1 MDLKQLFLVLWKK
14 KWILILV
21 PVIAVFAAFFVRLFG
36 DWKYK
41 STAQLA
47 TGLTVSDK
55 IVERGEYLNPYEIQ
69 VTFNNLTEIIR
80 SKAVLGQVSYKLLK
94 HDLLDTV
101 YAFRTYNSDNKK
113 SDFIIDVAE
122 QRINLLNIIQNKI
135 DSVVLLNA
143 NRTNEKLVQKVIDG
157 FGYDYESLIE
167 NLAVYRVNQ
176 SDFMEVAF
184 TSENPVLSA
193 FVVNT
198 VCEEF
203 IKYYSLSKSSRSTVS
218 IASLEGIVRQRKEY
232 LDTKLEEL
240 KNFKARNELFNS
252 EAESEAKLRQ
262 VKNYEDQ
269 IATEQQKIRG
279 LELTLANLNLRIED
293 AEQNTGQKNYDLIV
307 SLRRR
312 IGEMNDRYIRGG
324 QSDASL
330 LDSLT
335 LFRGQLDDAMRKVNE
350 SSKLT
355 SIEIKE
361 LKNRRDEARVDL
373 EIARENLASLNKI
386 YGSIRY
392 GLNDFASKESV
403 GKSLEKEVEVARQEF
418 LTAQNRLSDAKEQ
431 VVTNNVSITQVV
443 VAEPAEKAE
452 SRKTLIFMILS
463 GAVSFFVCAFAII
476 GLELIDTRI
485 KTIQRFRQLTR
496 LKLAGT
502 LPRLPDPDIA
512 WDVSLKSNGAHRL
525 SINDEVRK
533 IRFEIDSYQAKVI
546 LITSTQ
552 EAQGKSF
559 FIIALAYSLSLL
571 KKRVLIID
579 TNFRNNS
586 LSRMLTAKPNLDLLL
601 DNVIKHSKLIG
612 TTKGNGKAESEN
624 TESQNRPYDHDLI
637 TRTQNEW
644 IDIIGNKKSRLSPSE
659 IIPGGDFRVLLGWLN
674 STYDYILLEGPAIN
688 VFSDT
693 KELIQFVDLIIPV
706 FSAGTSINQPDTDS
720 ITYLKTLKDRLGPA
734 VLNMVEKTH

>member
-1 MDLKQLFLVLWKK
+1 MDLKQLFLVLWQK

-21 PVIAVFAAFFVRLFG
+21 PVTAVFAAFFIRIFG

-69 VTFNNLTEIIR
+69 VTFNNLVEIIR

-94 HDLLDTV
+94 HDLSDSV
-101 YAFRTYNSDNKK
+101 YAFRFHDSKK
-113 SDFIIDVAE
+113 SDYVINVDE
-122 QRINLLNIIQNKI
+122 QRSTLLSILENKI

-143 NRTNEKLVQKVIDG
+143 NKTNERIVQRLIDSYR
-157 FGYDYESLIE
+157 YDYESLIE
-167 NLAVYRVNQ
+167 SLAVYRVNQ

-184 TSENPVLSA
+184 TSENPILSA

-218 IASLEGIVRQRKEY
+218 ITSLEGIVGQRKEY
-232 LDTKLEEL
+232 LDAKLEEL

-262 VKNYEDQ
+262 IKNYEDQ
-269 IATEQQKIRG
+269 ITNEQQKIRG
-279 LELTLANLNLRIED
+279 LELTIADLSVRIDD
-293 AEQNTGQKNYDLIV
+293 AEVTTGQKNYDLIV

-324 QSDASL
+324 QSDNSL

-335 LFRGQLDDAMRKVNE
+335 NFRNQLDEAMRKVNE

-355 SIEIKE
+355 TAEIKE
-361 LKNRRDEARVDL
+361 LKKRKDESRIDL

-386 YGSIRY
+386 YTSIRY

-403 GKSLEKEVEVARQEF
+403 GKALEKEVEVARQEF
-418 LTAQNRLSDAKEQ
+418 LTAQNRLSEAKEQ
-431 VVTNNVSITQVV
+431 VATSNVAITQVV

-452 SRKTLIFMILS
+452 SRKTLVFMILS
-463 GAVSFFVCAFAII
+463 GVVSFFVCAFVII

-485 KTIQRFRQLTR
+485 KTIPRFRQMTR
-496 LKLAGT
+496 LKLAGS
-502 LPRLPDPDIA
+502 LPKLPDPDFA
-512 WDVSLKSNGAHRL
+512 WDVSLKANGAHRS

-533 IRFEIDSYQAKVI
+533 IRFEIDSYNAKVV
-546 LITSTQ
+546 LITSAQ
-552 EAQGKSF
+552 ESQGKSF
-559 FIIALAYSLSLL
+559 FVIALAYSLSLL

-601 DNVIKHSKLIG
+601 ENVVKHSRLIG
-612 TTKGNGKAESEN
+612 TTRENGKEAAEKSEN
-624 TESQNRPYDHDLI
+624 QSKAYDYDLI

-644 IDIIGNKKSRLSPSE
+644 IDIIGNRKSRLSPSE

-674 STYDYILLEGPAIN
+674 STYDYVLLEGPSLN

-693 KELIQFVDLIIPV
+693 KELVQFVDLVIPI
-706 FSAGTSINQPDTDS
+706 FSAGSSINQVDLDS
-720 ITYLKTLKDRLGPA
+720 IAYMKTLKEKLGPA
-734 VLNMVEKTH
+734 VLNMVENVH

>member
-1 MDLKQLFLVLWKK
+1 MDLKQLFLVLWRK

-21 PVIAVFAAFFVRLFG
+21 PIIAVFSAFFVRLFG

-55 IVERGEYLNPYEIQ
+55 IVERGQYLNPYEIQ
-69 VTFNNLTEIIR
+69 VTFNNLVEIIR

-94 HDLLDTV
+94 HDLLDSV
-101 YAFRTYNSDNKK
+101 YAFRVFDKDNKNSDQ
-113 SDFIIDVAE
+113 IIDIND
-122 QRINLLNIIQNKI
+122 QRNNLLGILENKI
-135 DSVVLLNA
+135 DSVVLLNT
-143 NRTNEKLVQKVIDG
+143 NRTSERLVQRVIDSY
-157 FGYDYESLIE
+157 GYDYESLIE

-218 IASLEGIVRQRKEY
+218 ITSLEAIVRQRKDY

-269 IATEQQKIRG
+269 ITTEQQKIRG
-279 LELTLANLNLRIED
+279 LELTIANLSIRIDD

-324 QSDASL
+324 QSDISL

-335 LFRGQLDDAMRKVNE
+335 DFRNQLDEAMRKVNE

-355 SIEIKE
+355 TAEIKE
-361 LKNRRDEARVDL
+361 LKNRKDEARIDL
-373 EIARENLASLNKI
+373 EIARENLGSLNKI
-386 YGSIRY
+386 YSSIRY
-392 GLNDFASKESV
+392 GLNDFANKESV
-403 GKSLEKEVEVARQEF
+403 GKALEKEVDVARQEF

-431 VVTNNVSITQVV
+431 VATSNVAITQVV

-452 SRKTLIFMILS
+452 SRKTLIFMVLS
-463 GAVSFFVCAFAII
+463 GSVSFFICAFAII
-476 GLELIDTRI
+476 ALELMDTRI
-485 KTIQRFRQLTR
+485 KSIQRFRQMTR
-496 LKLAGT
+496 LKLAGS
-502 LPRLPDPDIA
+502 LPLLPDPDFA
-512 WDVSLKSNGAHRL
+512 WDVSLKSNGVHRS

-533 IRFEIDSYQAKVI
+533 IRFEIDSYSAKVV
-546 LITSTQ
+546 LITSVQ
-552 EAQGKSF
+552 ESQGKSF

-601 DNVIKHSKLIG
+601 ENVMKHSRLIG
-612 TTKGNGKAESEN
+612 TTTESGNETTEKGNTQNKA
-624 TESQNRPYDHDLI
+624 YDYDLI

-644 IDIIGNKKSRLSPSE
+644 IDIIGNRKSRLSPSE

-674 STYDYILLEGPAIN
+674 STYDYILLEGPALN

-693 KELIQFVDLIIPV
+693 KELVQFVDLVIPV
-706 FSAGTSINQPDTDS
+706 FSAGSSLNHVDTDS
-720 ITYLKTLKDRLGPA
+720 INYMKTLKEKLGPA
-734 VLNMVEKTH
+734 VLNMVENAH